1 MNDIFYWKSKD
12 NIYLKY
18 IKREQEYNM
27 RSNHF
32 HNFYE
37 IYYLVKGERK
47 YTIENS
53 NYHAKSGTIVLID
66 LNQLHKT
73 THING
78 TYHERILIQ
87 FPIAVTHEF
96 FKDTEFNFPYF
107 MSKNFG
113 SLQLDSEEESLVSQ
127 LLFNMLKE
135 SKEQLIG
142 YQQMVQI
149 YLKELLIF
157 LQRRMTDQ
165 RYLLHADNISK
176 ESNKKMFEIMEYI
189 SGNYININFIDELA
203 EHFYLDKSYM
213 SRKFKQVT
221 GYTIKE
227 YTNIC
232 RIKQAQVLL
241 ETEQYNISSITN
253 MVGYKNMT
261 SFENNFKKYLGVTP
275 LKYRKKLKNPPA

>member
-53 NYHAKSGTIVLID
+53 SYHAISGTIVLID

-73 THING
+73 THMND

-87 FPIAVTHEF
+87 FPKAVAQEF

-107 MSKNFG
+107 MSKNYG
-113 SLQLDSEEESLVSQ
+113 SLQLNAEEQLLVGQ
-127 LLFNMLKE
+127 LLFNMIKE
-135 SKEQLIG
+135 TTVQLTGYEQMI
-142 YQQMVQI
+142 QI
-149 YLKELLIF
+149 HLKELLIF
-157 LQRRMTDQ
+157 LQRKINNHK
-165 RYLLHADNISK
+165 LLHTRNISK
-176 ESNKKMFEIMEYI
+176 ASNKKMLEIMEYI
-189 SGNYININFIDELA
+189 SENYININFIDELA
-203 EHFYLDKSYM
+203 EYFYLDKSYM

-227 YTNIC
+227 YIDIC
-232 RIKQAQVLL
+232 RIKQAQLLL
-241 ETEQYNISSITN
+241 ETEQHNISSITK
-253 MVGYKNMT
+253 MVGYNNMT